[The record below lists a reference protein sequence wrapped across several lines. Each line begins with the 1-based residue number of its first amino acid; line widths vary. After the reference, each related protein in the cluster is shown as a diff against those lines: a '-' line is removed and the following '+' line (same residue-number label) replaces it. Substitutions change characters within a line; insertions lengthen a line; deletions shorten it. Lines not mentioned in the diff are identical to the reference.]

1 VTLYFSFNV
10 SYLISN
16 YVVEIQMWEITEGVV
31 VYLALHRVIFEQYE
45 EINCNFY
52 YFLVLLTTFSILIVL
67 NKLNVPL

>member
-1 VTLYFSFNV
+1 
-10 SYLISN
+10 
-16 YVVEIQMWEITEGVV
+16 MWEITEGVV